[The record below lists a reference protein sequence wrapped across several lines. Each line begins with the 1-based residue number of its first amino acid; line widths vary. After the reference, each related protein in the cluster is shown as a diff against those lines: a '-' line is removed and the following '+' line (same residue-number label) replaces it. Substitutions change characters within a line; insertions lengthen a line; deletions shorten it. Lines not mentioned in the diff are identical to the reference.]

1 MRSRAAALEKE
12 MTDRQEDGG
21 RPDLVGNYRPVA
33 IRSVVAAHAM
43 IVRARPCAPPARSP
57 GFHGAAEDER

>member
-1 MRSRAAALEKE
+1 

-21 RPDLVGNYRPVA
+21 RPDLVRNYRPVA

-43 IVRARPCAPPARSP
+43 IARARPCAPSVPEADPACPP
-57 GFHGAAEDER
+57 GCHGAAEDER